1 MVVVS
6 SLTEGTAKIF
16 ALGLGHTVAFVGG
29 ALALAVGLRRRVHEH
44 LFPRALLPAVAVSAA
59 LAALAWGTVERIDP
73 SGRWATAAVLAVVGA
88 LGLMVWWGAVRV
100 FHLAPER
107 LVARP
112 GVAT

>member
-1 MVVVS
+1 
-6 SLTEGTAKIF
+6 
-16 ALGLGHTVAFVGG
+16 
-29 ALALAVGLRRRVHEH
+29 
-44 LFPRALLPAVAVSAA
+44 VSAA

-73 SGRWATAAVLAVVGA
+73 SGRWATAAVLAVVGG